1 MDPGEYDSAAI
12 TPLWSLTTEDGAMS
26 DEWWGVEPA
35 VTGRLI
41 ALGWTADD
49 DAVRQVMPT
58 IARHGNAVIAVPT
71 SPAQAAPALA
81 GVVAAIHASR
91 GRAVVLTAPALV
103 GPIGRQLGELTRDTS
118 MQVVTAT
125 GPARAA
131 RRLAD
136 GSVDLLVASPAT
148 ALGLLTR
155 SALATDQFTSI
166 VLCWPEDWNDDEAV
180 TLLLADLSREAQRV
194 ILTADP
200 ERITALAD
208 RHVRRALVVPAVP
221 VSEPAPPP
229 PRSIRTMGTTWHN
242 RAGAI
247 TTLLE
252 LLDPGE
258 ATIWSADRGAQA
270 ESQALSAELRSLE
283 VVSGTDFGTA
293 PLIICVDLPTRAQL
307 ALLGAGR
314 DVVLMLPPGTTGYA
328 QRIAPNARPLRL
340 VGLVDHLRDHDAT
353 LRAEIE
359 ATIARG
365 QLTAASYALAPL
377 LDRHDPQAIAAAC
390 YALWRRTSGTA
401 AVDGP
406 PAEASVL
413 DVGPASKT
421 AVGGIA
427 QAKLWVGVGRRDEAT
442 VGDIV
447 AVLVKEVGLPRE
459 SIGRIELRETFALVE
474 VPAVSADQAA
484 VRLTGITIRR
494 RKVIARVDRGPSG
507 DRSGGGSAG
516 GRSSGGNGPP
526 RGGTGPRGGGSRP
539 PRR

>member
-1 MDPGEYDSAAI
+1 
-12 TPLWSLTTEDGAMS
+12 MS

-35 VTGRLI
+35 VTGRLE
-41 ALGWTADD
+41 ALGWAAHD
-49 DAVRQVMPT
+49 DAVRQVVPT

-71 SPAQAAPALA
+71 SPAQAVPALA
-81 GVVAAIHASR
+81 GVVAAVQASQ
-91 GRAVVLTAPALV
+91 GRALVLAAPALV
-103 GPIGRQLGELTRDTS
+103 GPIGRQLGELTADTS
-118 MQVVTAT
+118 IQVVSAMGT
-125 GPARAA
+125 ARAS

-136 GSVDLLVASPAT
+136 GSVNVLVASPAT
-148 ALGLLTR
+148 ALGLMTR
-155 SALATDQFTSI
+155 SALATDQFTSL
-166 VLCWPEDWNDDEAV
+166 VLSWPEDWAEDEAV
-180 TLLLADLSREAQRV
+180 TLLLADLPREAQRV
-194 ILTADP
+194 ILTGDP
-200 ERITALAD
+200 ERITALTE

-221 VSEPAPPP
+221 GTEPAPAA
-229 PRSIRTMGTTWHN
+229 PRSIRSISTTWHD
-242 RAGAI
+242 RTGAI

-258 ATIWSADRGAQA
+258 ATIWCADLGLHEELRAQA
-270 ESQALSAELRSLE
+270 AELRSLE
-283 VVSGTDFGTA
+283 IVSGAEIGSA
-293 PLIICVDLPTRAQL
+293 PLVICVDLPTAAQL
-307 ALLGAGR
+307 ASLGSGR

-328 QRIAPNARPLRL
+328 QRIAPSARPLRL
-340 VGLVDHLRDHDAT
+340 TGLVDRLRDHDAT

-365 QLTAASYALAPL
+365 QLTAASYAIAPL

-413 DVGPASKT
+413 DVGPEART

-427 QAKLWVGVGRRDEAT
+427 SAKLWVGVGRRDEAT
-442 VGDIV
+442 VGDLV

-474 VPAVSADQAA
+474 VPAAAADQAA

-494 RKVIARVDRGPSG
+494 RKVVARVDRGPSG
-507 DRSGGGSAG
+507 GRSGGGSSG
-516 GRSSGGNGPP
+516 GRPSGGS
-526 RGGTGPRGGGSRP
+526 GPRGGNRP

>member
-1 MDPGEYDSAAI
+1 
-12 TPLWSLTTEDGAMS
+12 MS

-35 VTGRLI
+35 VTGRLE
-41 ALGWTADD
+41 ALGWTAED
-49 DAVRQVMPT
+49 DAVRQVIPT

-71 SPAQAAPALA
+71 SPAQAVPALA
-81 GVVAAIHASR
+81 GVVAAIHASQ
-91 GRAVVLTAPALV
+91 GRALVLTAPALV
-103 GPIGRQLGELTRDTS
+103 GPIGRQLGELTRDTA
-118 MQVVTAT
+118 MQVVSAT

-155 SALATDQFTSI
+155 SALATDRFTSI
-166 VLCWPEDWNDDEAV
+166 VLCWPEDWADDEAV

-208 RHVRRALVVPAVP
+208 RHVRRALVVPPVP
-221 VSEPAPPP
+221 IGDPAPPP
-229 PRSIRTMGTTWHN
+229 PRSIRSIGTTWHD
-242 RAGAI
+242 RTGAI
-247 TTLLE
+247 TTVLE
-252 LLDPGE
+252 LLDPSE
-258 ATIWSADRGAQA
+258 ATIWSADHGVQS
-270 ESQALSAELRSLE
+270 ELHALSAELRTLE
-283 VVSGTDFGTA
+283 IVSAADVGTA
-293 PLIICVDLPTRAQL
+293 PLVICADLPTSAQL
-307 ALLGAGR
+307 ALIGAGR
-314 DVVLMLPPGTTGYA
+314 DVVLLLPPGTTGYA
-328 QRIAPNARPLRL
+328 QRIAPSARPLRL
-340 VGLVDHLRDHDAT
+340 TGLVDRLRDHDAT

-365 QLTAASYALAPL
+365 QLTAASYAIAPL

-413 DVGPASKT
+413 DVGPETKT

-427 QAKLWVGVGRRDEAT
+427 SAKLWVGVGRRDEAT
-442 VGDIV
+442 VGDLV
-447 AVLVKEVGLPRE
+447 AILVKEVGLPRE

-474 VPAVSADQAA
+474 VPAASADQAA
-484 VRLTGITIRR
+484 ARLTGITIRR
-494 RKVIARVDRGPSG
+494 RKVVARVDRGPSG
-507 DRSGGGSAG
+507 DRSGGGSSG
-516 GRSSGGNGPP
+516 GRPSSGSGP
-526 RGGTGPRGGGSRP
+526 RGGSAPRGGGGSRP